1 MKKQQNRQALF
12 KACRFYGWGR
22 WIRTTGM
29 ADSESAAVPLGD
41 TPLFICDV
49 IYYSTVIKKVKHYFY
64 ECAEK
69 GARHEN
75 GFLL

>member
-1 MKKQQNRQALF
+1 
-12 KACRFYGWGR
+12 
-22 WIRTTGM
+22 M
-29 ADSESAAVPLGD
+29 ADSVSGALPLGD

-75 GFLL
+75 GILL